1 MAYVQL
7 LGWIGFELMSYVHTP
22 PLHLPQL
29 TLCCVD
35 NQYPALGFDALQKTC
50 VGLSF
55 AEVLFFTHA
64 DFVLPAHAIDNL
76 RVVTHEL
83 IRNIE
88 DYSHFMLKG
97 LQAYVKTSHVLT
109 IQWDGYV
116 INPKTWQDQFLQY
129 DYIGAPWP
137 RKSGLWVGNGG
148 FSLRSA
154 KLLAALQDDAI
165 APMHPEDVCI
175 CDQHRGYL
183 ETEHRIQFASPEL
196 AEEFSFEFVKP
207 HPQAFGFHGMSNF
220 PKVMSTSELAE
231 FIETMPDALI
241 FNGYFQGFV
250 FNLVK
255 TKTKRKKLL
264 NIFDQKVAA
273 VLARFDSDV
282 LLGSKVYD
290 LIKIFTKARRLD
302 LAKKLIIRRVAQQG
316 WSRGNF
322 QLALKFFLA
331 FLLLK

>member
-55 AEVLFFTHA
+55 SEVLFFTHA
-64 DFVLPAHAIDNL
+64 DFVLPAHAIENL
-76 RVVTHEL
+76 RVVTHEV

-88 DYSHFMLKG
+88 DYSRFMLKG
-97 LQAYVKTSHVLT
+97 LQPYVKTSHVLT

-116 INPKTWQDQFLQY
+116 ISPQSWQDHFLQY

-165 APMHPEDVCI
+165 SPMHPEDVCI
-175 CDQHRGYL
+175 CDQHRRYL
-183 ETEHRIQFASPEL
+183 EIEHRIQFASSEL

-207 HPQAFGFHGMSNF
+207 QAHVFGFHGMSNF
-220 PKVMSTSELAE
+220 PRVMLS
-231 FIETMPDALI
+231 LI
-241 FNGYFQGFV
+241 H
-250 FNLVK
+250 
-255 TKTKRKKLL
+255 
-264 NIFDQKVAA
+264 I
-273 VLARFDSDV
+273 
-282 LLGSKVYD
+282 
-290 LIKIFTKARRLD
+290 
-302 LAKKLIIRRVAQQG
+302 
-316 WSRGNF
+316 
-322 QLALKFFLA
+322 
-331 FLLLK
+331 